1 MLSCYIN
8 ADFILSLNILSML
21 VVTLLFSTLIALIFS
36 YTFLMTIFKKE
47 PDIRLLTKEA
57 ALTCVFSAATLIEFL
72 MYFGA
77 EPKALQIVSVLF
89 LVLAICGSLFQ
100 TIVLRREVPQL
111 VTVRFVGILSFSS
124 ILFFNFLLLAILSLA

>member
-1 MLSCYIN
+1 
-8 ADFILSLNILSML
+8 ML